1 MVLQI
6 LLVQIDCA
14 IILNANGE
22 LTDSIRHE
30 YNQMSNFNKWIN
42 FSFDE
47 LNAHIK
53 NKKVVKQ
60 SNYSSTTKRR
70 TLLKEVEEHGIK
82 VGCWTVIDICTL
94 AVRWITFNLAGST
107 IRFLQKV
114 RNYSENSCNLL
125 EINTSNFYESISKWR
140 CIYDYMEPTICA
152 KDQTK
157 IAEMIEVEHRRIQ
170 FS

>member
-60 SNYSSTTKRR
+60 K
-70 TLLKEVEEHGIK
+70 VEEHGIK
-82 VGCWTVIDICTL
+82 VGCWTVIDICIL

>member
-1 MVLQI
+1 MILNEKSKVQYTILRNDDLYDGSDQAEGYFKSMNEMSWVLFQKMVLQI

-30 YNQMSNFNKWIN
+30 YNQVPNFNKWIN

-70 TLLKEVEEHGIK
+70 
-82 VGCWTVIDICTL
+82 
-94 AVRWITFNLAGST
+94 
-107 IRFLQKV
+107 FLIP
-114 RNYSENSCNLL
+114 NI
-125 EINTSNFYESISKWR
+125 IN
-140 CIYDYMEPTICA
+140 
-152 KDQTK
+152 
-157 IAEMIEVEHRRIQ
+157 
-170 FS
+170 

>member
-1 MVLQI
+1 MGYKGGHLPGPGFRLGYKDKSGRYAIFAKYNTLILNEKSKVQYTILQNDDLYDGSDQAEGYFKSMNEMSWVLFQKMVLQI

-30 YNQMSNFNKWIN
+30 YNQVSNFNKWIN

-53 NKKVVKQ
+53 NKKVIKQ
-60 SNYSSTTKRR
+60 SNYSSTTKGR

-82 VGCWTVIDICTL
+82 VGCWTVIDI
-94 AVRWITFNLAGST
+94 W
-107 IRFLQKV
+107 
-114 RNYSENSCNLL
+114 
-125 EINTSNFYESISKWR
+125 
-140 CIYDYMEPTICA
+140 
-152 KDQTK
+152 
-157 IAEMIEVEHRRIQ
+157 
-170 FS
+170 